1 MQVSIKFQVPS
12 SCEVSHLVAN
22 LVSNLGLKVEERA
35 GGSDMSLRAWD
46 RFIYQHLIIRISMNH
61 LVAITW

>member
-35 GGSDMSLRAWD
+35 GGSDMLLRAWD
-46 RFIYQHLIIRISMNH
+46 RYMHLNIWISMNH
-61 LVAITW
+61 LAAISQ